1 MVQQRRIVDV
11 RELRHVAIESQNQ
24 VFNITR
30 KKMEELQQNIS
41 NLIDVFR
48 IYPNTPPPELYL
60 YGLLLE
66 VNEQQTW

>member
-1 MVQQRRIVDV
+1 
-11 RELRHVAIESQNQ
+11 
-24 VFNITR
+24 
-30 KKMEELQQNIS
+30 MEELQQNIS